1 MDQDR
6 LEQYYTLFEQMIS
19 IMTDPE
25 HFVRE
30 DLVEVLGKI
39 CTLFR
44 LAKGM
49 TEFYMSPALEE
60 AKDGEIL
67 IDYDNG
73 KADREVF
80 TRRFLSSTGTVIIGR
95 LFMSEDEEE
104 LSAEE
109 LEKVDLVT
117 RCLLSFVSR
126 NRLANAIERL
136 GFYDE
141 DGYPNVRSFNRF
153 VERVNDEGRLTEY
166 TAVCYNLRHYSM
178 VNREIGRE
186 RGNEVMLEYFRLLEM
201 AAGEGSIVCRL
212 GGDNFLMFFRKE
224 LTDQVLEIFAGVPIL
239 YDEENDKR
247 TMITA
252 SAGVFVVPDDFVMR
266 HPGQIL
272 ERIYS
277 ASNAARTEQL
287 GPIVFSDEKMMA
299 LREKMLRV
307 HKAFPEAMRNREYHV
322 YYQPKVDVYNG
333 NIVGAEAL
341 CRWIKNGKIIP
352 PGDFIPVLEQGMDI
366 CQLDFYMLER
376 VCEDIRRWL
385 DSGRRVVRIS
395 VNLSRKHLVDVNLL
409 EHIMEIIDRHSV
421 PHRYIEIELTET
433 TTDVGFR
440 DLKRVVNGL
449 QLRGICTSVDDFGM
463 GYSSL
468 NMIREIPW
476 NVLKID
482 RCFLPADAES
492 DNSITSLMF
501 RHVVQ
506 LAHEMGLEC
515 VTEGVETEKQV
526 AVLRQAQCGIAQG
539 YFFDRPLPVKEFE
552 ERLDRGSYVD

>member
-1 MDQDR
+1 MDQER
-6 LEQYYTLFEQMIS
+6 LEQYYTYFEQMIS

-30 DLVEVLGKI
+30 DLVGVLGKI
-39 CTLFR
+39 CGLFR
-44 LAKGM
+44 LAKGV

-73 KADREVF
+73 KADREIY

-95 LFMSEDEEE
+95 LYMSEDEAE

-126 NRLANAIERL
+126 NRLSGAIERL

-153 VERVNDEGRLTEY
+153 LVRINDEKKVTEY
-166 TAVCYNLRHYSM
+166 TAACYNLRHFSM
-178 VNREIGRE
+178 INRDIGRE
-186 RGNEVMLEYFRLLEM
+186 RGDKVMLEYFRLLEM
-201 AAGEGSIVCRL
+201 AAGEKSIVCRL

-224 LTDQVLEIFAGVPIL
+224 LTEQVLEIFGGVPIL
-239 YDEENDKR
+239 YDEENGKR
-247 TMITA
+247 IMVSA
-252 SAGVFVVPDDFVMR
+252 SAGVFIVPEGFVMR

-272 ERIYS
+272 ERIYG
-277 ASNAARTEQL
+277 ASNAAKTEQY
-287 GPIVFSDEKMMA
+287 GPIVFSDEKMLA

-307 HKAFPEAMRNREYHV
+307 HNAFPDAIRNREFHV
-322 YYQPKVDVYNG
+322 FYQPKVDVFNG
-333 NIVGAEAL
+333 TVAGAEAL
-341 CRWIKNGKIIP
+341 CRWIKDGKIIP
-352 PGDFIPVLEQGMDI
+352 PGDFIPVLEQGTDI

-385 DSGRRVVRIS
+385 DTGKNVVRVS

-409 EHIMEIIDRHSV
+409 EHIMEIIDRHHV
-421 PHRYIEIELTET
+421 PHQYIEIELTET

-440 DLKRVVNGL
+440 DLKRVVNSL
-449 QLRGICTSVDDFGM
+449 QLRGICTAVDDFGM

-468 NMIREIPW
+468 NLIREIPW

-482 RCFLPADAES
+482 RSFLPADLDSE
-492 DNSITSLMF
+492 NSITSLMF

-515 VTEGVETEKQV
+515 VTEGVETIKQV
-526 AVLRQAQCGIAQG
+526 EILRKAHCSIAQG
-539 YFFDRPLPVKEFE
+539 YFFDKPLPVEEFE
-552 ERLDRGSYVD
+552 KRMEQGAYI

>member
-1 MDQDR
+1 MDKSQ
-6 LEQYYTLFEQMIS
+6 LEQYYTLFERMIS
-19 IMTDPE
+19 LMTDQE
-25 HFVRE
+25 HFDRVE
-30 DLVEVLGKI
+30 LVGVLGQI
-39 CTLFR
+39 CSLFR
-44 LAKGM
+44 LARGV
-49 TEFYMSPALEE
+49 TDFYMTPELE
-60 AKDGEIL
+60 AAGDGEIL
-67 IDYDNG
+67 VDYDNG
-73 KADREVF
+73 KESREIYK
-80 TRRFLSSTGTVIIGR
+80 RRFIGAGGTVVIGR
-95 LFMSEDEEE
+95 LYMPEDEAD
-104 LSAEE
+104 LSEEE
-109 LEKVDLVT
+109 LEKVDLME
-117 RCLLSFVSR
+117 RCLITFVSR
-126 NRLANAIERL
+126 NRLANAVERL

-141 DGYPNVRSFNRF
+141 TGYPNVRSFNRF
-153 VERVNDEGRLTEY
+153 LQKINEEGHITEY
-166 TAVCYNLRHYSM
+166 TAACYNLRHFTM

-186 RGNEVMLEYFRLLEM
+186 RADDVMLEYFRLLEM
-201 AAGEGSIVCRL
+201 AAGENSIVARL
-212 GGDNFLMFFRKE
+212 GGDNFLMFFHKE
-224 LTDQVLEIFAGVPIL
+224 LTDQVLEIFGGVPVL
-239 YDEENDKR
+239 YDETNGKR
-247 TMITA
+247 TMISA
-252 SAGVFVVPDDFVMR
+252 SAGVFVVPDNFVME

-272 ERIYS
+272 ERIYG
-277 ASNAARTEQL
+277 ALNAAKMEQY
-287 GPIVFSDEKMMA
+287 GSIVFSDEKMLA
-299 LREKMLRV
+299 LREKMARV
-307 HKAFPEAMRNREYHV
+307 NNAFPEAIRNREFHV

-333 NIVGAEAL
+333 DIVGAEAL
-341 CRWIKNGKIIP
+341 CRWIRNGNIIP

-366 CQLDFYMLER
+366 CQLDFYMLDR

-440 DLKRVVNGL
+440 DLKRVVNSL

-482 RCFLPADAES
+482 RCFLPADTES

-539 YFFDRPLPVKEFE
+539 YFFDKPLPVKEFE